1 VRRAW
6 RALSLALYFLK
17 ELTVSN
23 LRVAGAV
30 LSPDTGIRPGFLVVP
45 LELRTERAVT
55 ALASMITLT
64 PGTLTVDVAD
74 DRSHLLVHCMFLEDD
89 PAAQVAA
96 LKRDYERRIRE
107 VFE

>member
-1 VRRAW
+1 MKRAW
-6 RALSLALYFLK
+6 RAGALALYFLK
-17 ELTVSN
+17 ELVVSN
-23 LRVAGAV
+23 WRVARATLTPG
-30 LSPDTGIRPGFLVVP
+30 LGIRPGFLVVP
-45 LELRTERAVT
+45 LELRTDRGVT

-74 DRSHLLVHCMFLEDD
+74 DRSHLLVHCMFLESD